1 MEQSL
6 ELQQWHTQDFVKN
19 DKLNQTY
26 IGWADRVNETLSAN
40 ESRQSI
46 MGNKL
51 FDGVVEVWDGV
62 PSSEA
67 HQLEI
72 MTVTSNISFCE
83 DMCIPIQDSLTYNND
98 KPWFTAKLRQLCQAK
113 QKMLTGRVIKSC
125 INWSNTHWK
134 RISE

>member
-40 ESRQSI
+40 ESGQSI

-72 MTVTSNISFCE
+72 VTVTSNISFCE
-83 DMCIPIQDSLTYNND
+83 YMCIPT
-98 KPWFTAKLRQLCQAK
+98 R
-113 QKMLTGRVIKSC
+113 
-125 INWSNTHWK
+125 TH
-134 RISE
+134 